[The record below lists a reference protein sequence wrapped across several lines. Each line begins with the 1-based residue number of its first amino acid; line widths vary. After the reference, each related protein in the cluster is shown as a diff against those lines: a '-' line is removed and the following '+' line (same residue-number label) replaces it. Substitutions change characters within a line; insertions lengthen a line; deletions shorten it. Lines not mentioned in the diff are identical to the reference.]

1 MKLLLLLTLC
11 LVSCQQER
19 GDQAHA
25 REENLGVA
33 NKTLNEDDFDE
44 DIQEMTPE
52 NTQREGMESSLE
64 RINENKVDDEIA
76 SAERHE
82 SYPAWK
88 ILLVVAGSAV
98 GLVLFVASVILILKS
113 RNNNK
118 EGKCSEKESSVFKE
132 DEAFPQVQS
141 RVGGW
146 ESGFERVRSGRGL
159 NCPKVPGGKK
169 TRS

>member
-52 NTQREGMESSLE
+52 NTQREGVESSLE
-64 RINENKVDDEIA
+64 RIDENQVDDEVA
-76 SAERHE
+76 SAEKRE

-98 GLVLFVASVILILKS
+98 GLVLFVALIIMVLKS

-118 EGKCSEKESSVFKE
+118 EGKCREEDSPVSKE
-132 DEAFPQVQS
+132 DEA
-141 RVGGW
+141 
-146 ESGFERVRSGRGL
+146 
-159 NCPKVPGGKK
+159 
-169 TRS
+169 